1 MLLCDASG
9 SYWHKHLITPPPK
22 HVPAGTWLCP
32 PCVMTGVD
40 IQEVKLHILAAPA
53 LAEDP
58 LVKKVKGEQ
67 TRYHGL
73 NAAVAVESGAPS
85 RLATIKYVGHMGRT
99 AMFNFQFDIGPST
112 RDEVYLAE
120 LTRLL
125 SNAHAELPTFIGP
138 GRPRLPTSSPYR
150 HCRPHYHRAPAPAP
164 ASPRPPP
171 LPRPPCLAN
180 PPALPYP
187 LPRPCHPPLPFTSP
201 RQLPCPPLARGC
213 ALPNPGLTTAT
224 PTPPPWPL
232 PCQPH
237 SPELP

>member
-58 LVKKVKGEQ
+58 LVKKVKGVQ

-164 ASPRPPP
+164 ALPRPPP
-171 LPRPPCLAN
+171 LPRPPA
-180 PPALPYP
+180 
-187 LPRPCHPPLPFTSP
+187 S
-201 RQLPCPPLARGC
+201 
-213 ALPNPGLTTAT
+213 
-224 PTPPPWPL
+224 PTPPPSRIPCLAHATPLFPL
-232 PCQPH
+232 PRLAN
-237 SPELP
+237 SPALP